1 MIKIVYITK
10 KGEILANN
18 IKHILDYYFYDNRI
32 YHSKDLT
39 IDGNEKGFIFIMA
52 TGIVLRKYID
62 KIKKD
67 KTKDAFV
74 IVLDELGKNIIPILS
89 NHLGGGN
96 YFSKLIGR
104 ELKENVVFTTATDVN
119 NKVGIDEL
127 SNIYFLDVPK
137 KKDILKI
144 NKKVLYEKVDLTL
157 PNGWKPLK
165 NVLNTYNIKYH
176 NNNYVIVDRDII
188 LKPKNIVVG
197 IGARKNIKSYNV
209 YWAVKKALYLRD
221 IPIWRVNAFATV
233 DVKKDEKGI
242 LETAKRFK
250 KKLFIF
256 DRKDIS
262 EIYKIRD
269 DLIKSDFV
277 FKTIGVY
284 GVSEPVSI
292 LGVKKLNDLENIK
305 DISNMDINRDINYI
319 NHINL
324 VLKKFKKNG
333 VSISISIG

>member
-1 MIKIVYITK
+1 MIKIAYITK
-10 KGEILANN
+10 NGEILANK
-18 IKHILDYYFYDNRI
+18 IKHILDYYFYDNEI
-32 YHSKDLT
+32 YHSRDLT
-39 IDGNEKGFIFIMA
+39 TDGNEKGFIFIMA

-104 ELKENVVFTTATDVN
+104 ELKGNIIFTTATDVN

-127 SNIYFLDVPK
+127 SNIYFLDVPE

-144 NKKVLYEKVDLTL
+144 NKKVLNEKVDLIL
-157 PNGWKPLK
+157 PSGWKPLK
-165 NVLNTYNIKYH
+165 NVLNTYNVEYH
-176 NNNYVIVDRDII
+176 NNNYVVVDGDIV
-188 LKPKNIVVG
+188 LKPKKIVVG
-197 IGARKNIKSYNV
+197 IGARKNIKSHKV

-221 IPIWRVNAFATV
+221 IPVWRVDAFATV
-233 DVKKDEKGI
+233 DVKKDERGI
-242 LETAKRFK
+242 LETAERFK
-250 KKLFIF
+250 KDLFIF
-256 DRKDIS
+256 DRGSIN
-262 EIYKIRD
+262 EIYNFRD
-269 DLIKSDFV
+269 DLTKSDFV

-292 LGVKKLNDLENIK
+292 LGVKKLNDSMNNIGNIK
-305 DISNMDINRDINYI
+305 NINIDINR
-319 NHINL
+319 INL
-324 VLKKFKKNG
+324 ILKKFKKNG
-333 VSISISIG
+333 VSVSISIG

>member
-1 MIKIVYITK
+1 MIKIGYITK
-10 KGEILANN
+10 NGEILANN
-18 IKHILDYYFYDNRI
+18 IKRILDYYYYDNNI
-32 YHSKDLT
+32 YHSKNLT

-74 IVLDELGKNIIPILS
+74 IILDEYGKNTIPILS

-104 ELKENVVFTTATDVN
+104 ELKSNIVFTTATDVN

-127 SNIYFLDVPK
+127 SNIYFLDVPE

-144 NKKVLYEKVDLTL
+144 NKKVLNEKVDLIL

-165 NVLNTYNIKYH
+165 NVLNTYNVAYH
-176 NNNYVIVDRDII
+176 NKGFVVVDGDII
-188 LKPKNIVVG
+188 LNPKKIVVG
-197 IGARKNIKSYNV
+197 IGARKNIKSYKV
-209 YWAVKKALYLRD
+209 YWAVKKALYLRNM
-221 IPIWRVNAFATV
+221 PIWRVNAFATV
-233 DVKKDEKGI
+233 DVKKDERGI
-242 LETAKRFK
+242 LETVKRFK
-250 KKLFIF
+250 KNLFIF
-256 DRKDIS
+256 DREDIN

-292 LGVKKLNDLENIK
+292 LGVNKLNNGCI
-305 DISNMDINRDINYI
+305 NDINN
-319 NHINL
+319 INL
-324 VLKKFKKNG
+324 ILKKFKKNG
-333 VSISISIG
+333 VSVAISAG